1 MLAAMYQDPAWKKT
15 LLAKG
20 SEIALRLEALLSK
33 KEVKLNDLPPP
44 KKPGEDPE
52 LRLRRFLGQL
62 DRGIKSFGTERF
74 GRCAVCAEAL
84 PSAALAETPWLESC
98 TKHPLV

>member
-1 MLAAMYQDPAWKKT
+1 MYQDPAWKRA

-44 KKPGEDPE
+44 KKPDEDPE

-62 DRGIKSFGTERF
+62 DRGIKAFGSERY
-74 GRCAVCAEAL
+74 GRCAVCGDAL
-84 PSAALAETPWLESC
+84 DPAALGETPWLESC
-98 TKHPLV
+98 PKHPPV

>member
-1 MLAAMYQDPAWKKT
+1 MYQDPVWKRT

-20 SEIALRLEALLSK
+20 SEIASRLEALLSK

-52 LRLRRFLGQL
+52 LRLRRFLEQL
-62 DRGIKSFGTERF
+62 DRGIKSFGSERF
-74 GRCAVCAEAL
+74 GRCLVCSAPIAEA
-84 PSAALAETPWLESC
+84 ALQETPWLESC
-98 TKHPLV
+98 PKHPPV